1 MSSVKIKKIK
11 FFFEDADCVFFA
23 GKYPRSWGAC
33 AFYALYILFSSFQFI
48 SFQFYSIQR
57 DENYEIK
64 GMKTKYNENYE
75 I

>member
-1 MSSVKIKKIK
+1 MPSS
-11 FFFEDADCVFFA
+11 A
-23 GKYPRSWGAC
+23 GKYPRSWCAC
-33 AFYALYILFSSFQFI
+33 AFYALYILFNSIQFY

-64 GMKTKYNENYE
+64 GMKTKHNENYE